1 MESEETEGCVHV
13 SRLQVIDSLIVMNPP
28 WAVFADGDNKLRS
41 SFQFMFESIDPKAW
55 FCYLKVFHQ
64 VRVVFSTEEKAKIAF
79 QQLDGAFFMNE
90 KLKLRQAPEYIRMGS
105 STLQVPEPDK
115 QFLISP
121 PSTPPVGWHQVR
133 EEKPAAPQIEDILEA
148 LHLTSA
154 DPLVPFQLHAGS
166 DNTPSILIHAPDP
179 MEGDDHEPC
188 HHSHMKMSAMPAH
201 LVQTA
206 RPPLPM

>member
-1 MESEETEGCVHV
+1 MEAEEVEGHV
-13 SRLQVIDSLIVMNPP
+13 SRVHVLDSLIVTNPP

-41 SFQFMFESIDPKAW
+41 LFQYMFESIDPKVW

-79 QQLDGAFFMNE
+79 EQLDGAFFMSE
-90 KLKLRQAPEYIRMGS
+90 KLKLRQAPEYIQMGT

-121 PSTPPVGWHQVR
+121 PSTPPVGWRQVR
-133 EEKPAAPQIEDILEA
+133 EEKPSAPQIEDILEA
-148 LHLTSA
+148 LHLSSA
-154 DPLVPFQLHAGS
+154 DPLTPLQLHAGCA
-166 DNTPSILIHAPDP
+166 NTPSILVHAPDP
-179 MEGDDHEPC
+179 MEEDEEI
-188 HHSHMKMSAMPAH
+188 HHHDRLKMSAMPAS